1 VDNKID
7 KTGRSRLVL
16 RVPSMDEPQTTV
28 IIQRYLDALPG
39 DAAAEPIVREL
50 MERAVGRLRLLCAT
64 FLHKSYP
71 RLARP
76 PVNLE
81 TDELLGGVVAGL
93 LTALRATRP
102 PTVRRFFALANQHM
116 RWQLNDLAR
125 RLDEHPAAAALPEPG
140 VAAPPAS
147 TASGLSPDGR
157 RMLEVIEG
165 LPEDEREVFD
175 LVGIQGLTHPEAAG
189 VVGVS
194 EKTVQRRLNR
204 ARLLLA
210 ERLSDLR
217 PNAAGES
224 TPPPG
229 NTPPP

>member
-1 VDNKID
+1 
-7 KTGRSRLVL
+7 
-16 RVPSMDEPQTTV
+16 MDEAPTTV

-50 MERAVGRLRLLCAT
+50 LERAVGRLRLLCAR
-64 FLHKSYP
+64 FLYKSYA
-71 RLARP
+71 RLTRP

-81 TDELLGGVVAGL
+81 TDELLGGVVARL
-93 LTALRATRP
+93 LTALRTIHP

-125 RLDEHPAAAALPEPG
+125 RLDERPAAVALTDTG
-140 VAAPPAS
+140 VVAPPAS
-147 TASGLSPDGR
+147 SASGLSPDGR

-175 LVGIQGLTHPEAAG
+175 LVGIQGLTHAEVAM

-210 ERLSDLR
+210 ERLADLR
-217 PNAAGES
+217 PAAAGEL

-229 NTPPP
+229 DKSYLEE